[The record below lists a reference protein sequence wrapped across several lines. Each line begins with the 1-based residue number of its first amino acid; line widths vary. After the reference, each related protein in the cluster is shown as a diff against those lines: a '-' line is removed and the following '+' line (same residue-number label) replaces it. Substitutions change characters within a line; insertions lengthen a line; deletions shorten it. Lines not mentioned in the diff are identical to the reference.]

1 MIIFLEVD
9 QMQEER
15 KENNKLITLL
25 PVVLQGAEGLR
36 PGPRITQG
44 NNIARRLLAYKSP
57 WRPTGSGELAGQ

>member
-44 NNIARRLLAYKSP
+44 NNIARRLLAYKGP
-57 WRPTGSGELAGQ
+57 